1 MATAAK
7 KKPAAAEGRQPRQ
20 QGLSDTQRWSYGFA
34 LLAVA
39 LFILVSVVSYFIYWS
54 KDQAV
59 ARFGQ
64 VFDATQDPVS
74 NWGGKLGA
82 VTANYIVG
90 EWFGLFGICIPIVLI
105 VLSLRIMR
113 YRPMLLR
120 KSVRLML
127 VLMILGSLAL
137 GYIFGDAWGV
147 FGTGLGGAH
156 GIYVA
161 RWLNSLIGV
170 LGTGLLL
177 ALAFVI
183 YAVYINRN
191 TIGVINR
198 LGKGMVDNSKKLG
211 EVITSTAADLLPHD
225 SRKEGD
231 ESFDNVVGADV
242 SAGKNGTK
250 QTGEGES
257 AGASASCPGSPLAP
271 SGGQPG
277 VITDEEGFSVIIP
290 GASVPNTV
298 GEDFYDQVPRV
309 AAEQTDEDGFVI
321 IKPVEE
327 PDSNVQP
334 LQPVTR
340 VDENG
345 FEITGLPVENSD
357 ASAAGLT
364 GTFGTGSDAQIS
376 GSGMSVTAADGSSGA
391 FEKVDE
397 NGFTIQYAAGDGE
410 PEQPAG
416 VSAGGW
422 PDAPAAGTMPGDYP
436 VRRNDGTDNPF
447 KADPVPPFAETADS
461 PSGVASGNVPSAGG
475 ADFVAAVPQ
484 DTAIE
489 SSADMTVDRL
499 PGDKILS
506 EEEIENA
513 LYDPTLDL
521 SSYQRPPLELLEDH
535 TVEVSVTSEEIV
547 ENKNRIKETLE
558 NFGIKIDKVKAT
570 IGPTVTLYE
579 IVPAPGVRISKIKNL
594 EDDIALS
601 LSALGIRI
609 IAPIPGKGTIGI
621 EVPNKD
627 KKVVSMFSVIKS
639 AKFQESTYDIP
650 VVLGKT
656 IQDET
661 FVIDLAK
668 MPHLLVAGATGQGKS
683 VGLNAIIT
691 SLLYKKHPSELKL
704 VLVDPKKVELTLYGK
719 LERHFLAKLPGEDD
733 AIITDTHKVIYT
745 LNSLCIEMDARYD
758 LLRKAEVRHVK
769 EYNDKFR
776 HRKLNPQKGHR
787 FLPYIIVV
795 IDEFADLIMTAG
807 REVETPI
814 ARIAQLARAVGIHLV
829 IATQRPTTNIIT
841 GVIKANFPAR
851 IAFRVTSMIDSRTI
865 IDQPGAN
872 QLIGRGDMLVS
883 TGNDLTRVQ
892 CAFVDTPE
900 IERITEFISNQR
912 GYLGAYELP
921 EYNPDSADNGG
932 SAGGNRANDLS
943 QLDAM
948 FDEVAHFVVQN
959 QQGSTSSIQRRF
971 SIGYNRAGRIM
982 DQLEMAGVV
991 GRAEGSKPREVLIQD
1006 VMSLEHLLAH
1016 MND

>member
-161 RWLNSLIGV
+161 RWFNSLIGV

-225 SRKEGD
+225 LRKEGD

-309 AAEQTDEDGFVI
+309 AEQTDEDGFVI

-364 GTFGTGSDAQIS
+364 GIFGTGSDAQIS
-376 GSGMSVTAADGSSGA
+376 GSGMSVIVADGSSGA

-416 VSAGGW
+416 VSAGGR

>member
-161 RWLNSLIGV
+161 RWFNSLIGV

-277 VITDEEGFSVIIP
+277 VITDEEGFSVIIL

-309 AAEQTDEDGFVI
+309 AEQTDEDGFVI

-364 GTFGTGSDAQIS
+364 GIFGTGSDAQIS
-376 GSGMSVTAADGSSGA
+376 GSGMSVIVADGSSGA

-416 VSAGGW
+416 VSAGGR

>member
-290 GASVPNTV
+290 GTSVPNTV

-309 AAEQTDEDGFVI
+309 AEQTDEDGFVI

-422 PDAPAAGTMPGDYP
+422 PDAPAAGAMPGDYP

-461 PSGVASGNVPSAGG
+461 PSGVVSGNVPSAGG

>member
-309 AAEQTDEDGFVI
+309 AEQTDEDGFVI

-327 PDSNVQP
+327 SDSNVQP

-357 ASAAGLT
+357 ASAPGLT
-364 GTFGTGSDAQIS
+364 GIFGTGSDAQIS

-422 PDAPAAGTMPGDYP
+422 PDAPAAGAMPGDYP